1 LLDEFYGVKGFIK
14 VGEIEQEL
22 NFPLKVT
29 NKYGSMA
36 DKDYF
41 TRRMRVQFD
50 EFLASL
56 NAVEGHISMLD
67 DFNSEMVAF
76 VSEVL
81 GHRAWTKSVNKLQ
94 LKRKRQPEFSDYS
107 NNYRFATLQADASS
121 I

>member
-1 LLDEFYGVKGFIK
+1 MLDEFYGVKGFIK

-22 NFPLKVT
+22 NFPLQVT
-29 NKYGSMA
+29 EKYGSMA

-56 NAVEGHISMLD
+56 NAVECHISMLD
-67 DFNSEMVAF
+67 DFRNEMVAF

-94 LKRKRQPEFSDYS
+94 SKRKRRLVFSDYS
-107 NNYRFATLQADASS
+107 DNYRFATH
-121 I
+121 